1 VIRVNDR
8 LSVPWQ
14 PGMTVEAVL
23 QACGFTYPLV
33 VVSVN
38 GVVIPQEQFP
48 TTRVSSGDEVR
59 VLHLV
64 AGG

>member
-1 VIRVNDR
+1 VIRVNDH
-8 LSVPWQ
+8 LDVEWSE
-14 PGMTVEAVL
+14 GMAVDDVL
-23 QACGFTYPLV
+23 QGCGFTYPLV

-38 GVVIPQEQFP
+38 GQVVPKAAYRTHAVQD
-48 TTRVSSGDEVR
+48 GDRVR

>member
-1 VIRVNDR
+1 VIRVNEQ
-8 LSVPWQ
+8 LTVPWRA
-14 PGMTVEAVL
+14 GMTVETLL
-23 QACGFTYPLV
+23 QACGFTFPLV

-38 GVVIPQEQFP
+38 GAVVPREQYP
-48 TTRVSSGDEVR
+48 TATVSSGDEVR

>member
-1 VIRVNDR
+1 VIRVNDH
-8 LSVPWQ
+8 LD
-14 PGMTVEAVL
+14 VEWTEEMAVHEVL
-23 QACGFTYPLV
+23 QACGFTYPIV

-38 GVVIPQEQFP
+38 GQVVPQAAYRTFP
-48 TTRVSSGDEVR
+48 VQDGDRVR